1 LRDLGRLRP
10 DPLGLGID
18 VSPDG
23 RVLDRD
29 GNPSALLYYVGP
41 LARAGY
47 WERTA
52 VPELRVLARDVAATV
67 LGGLWTWT
75 V

>member
-1 LRDLGRLRP
+1 M
-10 DPLGLGID
+10 
-18 VSPDG
+18 SADG
-23 RVLDRD
+23 RVLDRA

-52 VPELRVLARDVAATV
+52 VPELRVAARDVATNV
-67 LGGLWTWT
+67 LGGLWTW
-75 V
+75 VV